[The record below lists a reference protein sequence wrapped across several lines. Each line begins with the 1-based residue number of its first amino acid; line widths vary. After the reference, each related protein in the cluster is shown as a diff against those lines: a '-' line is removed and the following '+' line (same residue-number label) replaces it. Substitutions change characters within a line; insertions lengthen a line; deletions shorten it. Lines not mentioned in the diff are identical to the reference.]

1 VIDMREDV
9 KALLETLSTGENK
22 RRYAR
27 FDICVPAVLWR
38 VDGGRPFRAVATNI
52 SMDGV
57 QLRCPAE
64 EARSLYSDT
73 QPFLIDEGLDVE
85 IALKVPLKNGS
96 RLLSA
101 LCKVCYL
108 GNTNADSVLLGLQF
122 IRFFDRGVAAR
133 DAFLLELMEPYI
145 NSYLAYV
152 QTWTRR

>member
-1 VIDMREDV
+1 MREDV

-27 FDICVPAVLWR
+27 FDICTPALMWR

-57 QLRCPAE
+57 QLRCSAE

-73 QPFLIDEGLDVE
+73 QQFSIDDGLNVE
-85 IALKVPLKNGS
+85 IALKVPLKDGS

-101 LCKVCYL
+101 LCKVRHL
-108 GNTNADSVLLGLQF
+108 QNTDADSVAVGMQF
-122 IRFFDRGVAAR
+122 IQFFDRGVAAR